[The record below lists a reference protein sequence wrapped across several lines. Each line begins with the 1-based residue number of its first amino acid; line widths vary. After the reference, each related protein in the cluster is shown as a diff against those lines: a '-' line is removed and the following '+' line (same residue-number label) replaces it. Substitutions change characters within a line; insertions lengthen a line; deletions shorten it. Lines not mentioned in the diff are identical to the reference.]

1 MAGLETAK
9 WIYELQ
15 KTNPSGSDPIS
26 EGDDHIRMIKE
37 VLKDSFPSDFDAPQI
52 PDVSGNDSKILAVN
66 ETGTGT
72 EWVDKYTPPEYPTLT
87 WARIRG
93 ASKMVPIDVWTDL
106 NISYTVPTDGTYM
119 VLFGIEKW
127 GYGVG
132 ELKEN
137 GVRLLKGSETRM
149 QAYQFTAAA
158 SSSRAAWATLSSSD
172 IVEAEEDDVF
182 TLQGYQDNG
191 PNISIEGGIPSYM
204 NILRLA

>member
-1 MAGLETAK
+1 MAIETAK

-15 KTNPSGSDPIS
+15 KTNPSGNDPIS
-26 EGDDHIRMIKE
+26 DGYKHLRMIKE

-87 WARIRG
+87 WARVRG
-93 ASKMVPIDVWTDL
+93 ATTMVPIDTWTPL

-119 VLFGIEKW
+119 VLFGIQKW
-127 GYGVG
+127 GTGVG
-132 ELKEN
+132 DFKEN
-137 GVRLLKGSETRM
+137 GVMLMKGEVPQM
-149 QAYQFTAAA
+149 QSYQFTAAA
-158 SSSRAAWATLSSSD
+158 SASRAAWATLSSSD

-191 PNISIEGGIPSYM
+191 PNISIDGGTPSYM
-204 NILRLA
+204 NILRLS

>member
-1 MAGLETAK
+1 MAIETAK

-15 KTNPSGSDPIS
+15 KTNPSGNDPIS
-26 EGDDHIRMIKE
+26 EGDDHLRMIKE
-37 VLKDSFPSDFDAPQI
+37 VLKDSFPSEFDAPQI

-72 EWVDKYTPPEYPTLT
+72 EWIEQYTPPEYPTLT
-87 WARIRG
+87 WARVRG
-93 ASKMVPIDVWTDL
+93 TTTMVPIDTWTPL

-119 VLFGIEKW
+119 VLFGIQKW

-137 GVRLLKGSETRM
+137 GVRLKKDEEIRM

-158 SSSRAAWATLSSSD
+158 AVSRAAWATLSSSD
-172 IVEAEEDDVF
+172 IIEAEEDDVF
-182 TLQGYQDNG
+182 TLEAYQDNG
-191 PNISIEGGIPSYM
+191 PNVEIDGGTPSYM